1 MTTTYT
7 TTKGNK
13 VSIDYQD
20 FYYNWKDVREYV
32 RWDSNECK
40 VYMDLGWDYIKID
53 ETWLESHE
61 ISYLLWD
68 TEFMDDFDMDEQM
81 EWNRHMKDLEE
92 DHLITY
98 FRVRDWWSNWLDLHV
113 VMDPSDANWFIIRK
127 KKEDEEYPV
136 DDMKETLNYFRAYVE
151 WSFVQVSLYS
161 PTTFISEK
169 DPKVKYI
176 HYDYGDWRYYCLS
189 EENALDSVD
198 TKYWWEIIKDSKR
211 EGFSSREY
219 KGPGDN

>member
-1 MTTTYT
+1 MSLTYT

-13 VSIDYQD
+13 VSIDYIQW
-20 FYYNWKDVREYV
+20 YYDWNDVREYV

-81 EWNRHMKDLEE
+81 ERNMHMKDLEE

-113 VMDPSDANWFIIRK
+113 VMDPSDANGFIIRK

-136 DDMKETLNYFRAYVE
+136 DDMKETLNYFRAYIE
-151 WSFVQVSLYS
+151 WSFVEISLYS
-161 PTTFISEK
+161 PTRFICEK
-169 DPKVKYI
+169 DPKVIYI
-176 HYDYGDWRYYCLS
+176 HYDYEDWERFFLNN
-189 EENALDSVD
+189 EAALASID
-198 TKYWWEIIKDSKR
+198 TNVWWEIIKDS
-211 EGFSSREY
+211 ETEIFQSRESVTS
-219 KGPGDN
+219 GDN